1 MSKPCPL
8 PESVPDVRVE
18 RREGHFCYDVAMIHS
33 PSPNDRVQSMD
44 QHRLSDTRVTL
55 DDFPDL
61 VEQRFDTF
69 LRWLDQQFATVLAHV
84 LAKKVETFGDMGD
97 PDLLF

>member
-1 MSKPCPL
+1 
-8 PESVPDVRVE
+8 
-18 RREGHFCYDVAMIHS
+18 
-33 PSPNDRVQSMD
+33 MD